1 MRILG
6 VDYGAAR
13 IGLALSDP
21 TGLFASGLCV
31 LKRITDDQ
39 AAAEIA
45 RIAKEKQADEIVIG
59 LPLHMNGSFGEKA
72 QHCQDFAQIVQS
84 QTDAKVV
91 LQDERL
97 TTVAAQRTLLE
108 ADVSR
113 KRRREVVDSVAA
125 TLMLQTYLDR
135 RRSQLQRQSK
145 E

>member
-31 LKRITDDQ
+31 LKRTTDDQ

-45 RIAKEKQADEIVIG
+45 RIAKEQQADEIVIG